1 MNKLYLDVLSEEH
14 SLFSGEV
21 DFVVA
26 PGGDGDLGI
35 LPGHSPLL
43 STLRPG
49 TVRIQNKGLPETHF
63 EVHGGFIELN
73 ADKIQIIV
81 TKGES

>member
-1 MNKLYLDVLSEEH
+1 MSKLQLDVVSEEGT
-14 SLFSGEV
+14 LFSGEA

-35 LPGHSPLL
+35 LPGHAPLL

-49 TVRIQNKGLPETHF
+49 TLRIQRQGSQETRI
-63 EVHGGFIELN
+63 EVQGGFIELRS
-73 ADKIQIIV
+73 DKVQIIS
-81 TKGES
+81 GAA